1 MRLSAWQAAAPVS
14 DAVSAKV
21 SAVLDTVLATLG
33 AAADPHAWIVWGDEP
48 AARYTVMVPTDVGL
62 ISVHVRVNVP
72 GEGPRAAAKLI
83 RWPKLQVGELAIDVH
98 TGHRVLNFQVDG
110 QVLNGADA
118 MADHIAKFALVLI
131 AAIDGRPWPSL
142 EVPGD
147 PA

>member
-1 MRLSAWQAAAPVS
+1 MRLSAWKTAAPVS
-14 DAVSAKV
+14 DAVSPKV

-33 AAADPHAWIVWGDEP
+33 AAADPHVWIVWGEEP

-118 MADHIAKFALVLI
+118 MADHSARFALVLI

-142 EVPGD
+142 DVPGD